1 MPVPNRS
8 SMAAAEDSQMTQI
21 KHAVSV
27 PDLIKDVTLAATRRS
42 REIVKESVATPGT
55 RACNSSLTGSVI
67 WGTLGSCSCFWDELR
82 RLGRPAGASLLKQG
96 SRLKRRS
103 CSGFYS
109 RGVAGQPP
117 NNDEFATDPTL

>member
-1 MPVPNRS
+1 MPAPNRS

-21 KHAVSV
+21 NHAVSV

-55 RACNSSLTGSVI
+55 KACNSSLTGSVI

-96 SRLKRRS
+96 SRLKRHS
-103 CSGFYS
+103 YSGF
-109 RGVAGQPP
+109 VAARAGLQPLS
-117 NNDEFATDPTL
+117 NDYFATDPTL